1 MIMYLLD
8 IGREKPGLSERG
20 SLVADDIICNRD
32 LIRGYTL
39 NRMVIIQYY
48 DFMNEVLGKY
58 VELVVR
64 SNEVP
69 DNLNSDKY
77 EQLAIEIH
85 NKLFEGESLYA
96 STCPEI
102 ISYKIERGEVVATDS
117 MIEHS
122 TSVWEYESIMETL
135 LILFDD
141 TLSLYIPAF
150 ENNPIITEFRQF
162 IFDGLLARID
172 DFYFDGD
179 GRYWFDIYYILKM
192 YIIKKLFL
200 GVRDEE

>member
-117 MIEHS
+117 MIEHY
-122 TSVWEYESIMETL
+122 TSVW
-135 LILFDD
+135 
-141 TLSLYIPAF
+141 
-150 ENNPIITEFRQF
+150 
-162 IFDGLLARID
+162 
-172 DFYFDGD
+172 
-179 GRYWFDIYYILKM
+179 
-192 YIIKKLFL
+192 
-200 GVRDEE
+200 